1 MSLLYRPPSHFPKFF
16 FNEIEKGL
24 DFNSNMY
31 EKFILMGVSN
41 CESIDSVI
49 QDLVY
54 SFGLKNIA
62 KDPTCF
68 KSDDPRCIDL
78 TLTNGKGNFKITT
91 AAETGLSDFHSMILT
106 ALKGGFIKMGPRTKA
121 YRDYKSY
128 SPDNL
133 SGGVSTKIEGGI
145 FFRGVQEV
153 FKNCVLLFYVY
164 IASRR
169 HACNGQRPLPKTA
182 RIWGR
187 CKKPLN
193 GSRAVPW

>member
-1 MSLLYRPPSHFPKFF
+1 MSLLYRPPSQFPKFF

-78 TLTNGKGNFKITT
+78 IRTNGKGNFEITK

-106 ALKGGFIKMGPRTKA
+106 ALKGGFVKMGPRTKA
-121 YRDYKSY
+121 YRDYRYY

-133 SGGVSTKIEGGI
+133 DYDKVHNVLARLSDRVVYDSFENTITGI
-145 FFRGVQEV
+145 PKQHIPIKEHSSLL
-153 FKNCVLLFYVY
+153 NC
-164 IASRR
+164 
-169 HACNGQRPLPKTA
+169 K
-182 RIWGR
+182 
-187 CKKPLN
+187 
-193 GSRAVPW
+193 